1 MKLNRKGYMLVE
13 IIVAATIAFSI
24 AYYLLNLTYK
34 FKSKS
39 EDLYNQT
46 PIVADKINIT
56 KNIMN
61 DLDGKKII
69 SITVLV
75 GDANDYYFVIK
86 VSNPPSDSL
95 EYYKL
100 IIFGDAGKI
109 EYCTSNNIGQ
119 CQDKSTDEHYYEK
132 VLDSNIKIGKNISY
146 STDTKN
152 NIKTFSENNKYVMI
166 KVPLLDSYGN
176 KQEEI
181 KLIIG

>member
-61 DLDGKKII
+61 DLDEGKIT
-69 SITVLV
+69 SITSS
-75 GDANDYYFVIK
+75 GNNYYYFTITENTTNTYKCLSVIGK
-86 VSNPPSDSL
+86 TLTYCTVSTANSTNCQADKYQKTLDNTAS
-95 EYYKL
+95 
-100 IIFGDAGKI
+100 FGKI
-109 EYCTSNNIGQ
+109 TNSITNNVGI
-119 CQDKSTDEHYYEK
+119 
-132 VLDSNIKIGKNISY
+132 IKI
-146 STDTKN
+146 
-152 NIKTFSENNKYVMI
+152 
-166 KVPLLDSYGN
+166 PLLDSYGN